1 MDDFGSRVRTL
12 LTERGISLRA
22 TARALTYDPAYL
34 SRVINGRQRPSEALV
49 TALDGLLEAD
59 GALVALAAPAER
71 PAAPGAGQG
80 SGIDGDIAH
89 MRASVAQLLEHD
101 SRYGGTTVAPAAV
114 QVWRAEQRK
123 LERGEVPDRARR
135 GYQSAVAELAE
146 IAGWLLFD
154 AGQWDASRT
163 AFLES
168 HVLARLSGERP
179 MEWFALDMLAMQ
191 DVHHGRPGE
200 ALSIADE
207 LLTRPRIPPRVAL
220 MARVRRGRALA
231 HLGDHRRALDE
242 LAGAKARLD
251 ESISPRDPAWAWW
264 VNEGEITGHQGEV
277 LLALGE
283 AKAAVPRL
291 QRALDLAREAYPD
304 GRGTLFYSIA
314 LLSAYTAA
322 HAWRECEP
330 VLLSINALLETVT
343 SARSRHRLSG
353 TLRELTHGPGTP
365 PWLSDLA
372 RQTATATAA

>member
-1 MDDFGSRVRTL
+1 MDDFGSRVRAL
-12 LTERGISLRA
+12 LAERGVSLRA

-34 SRVINGRQRPSEALV
+34 SRVINGRQRPSEALAA
-49 TALDGLLEAD
+49 ALDGLLEAD
-59 GALVALAAPAER
+59 GALVALAAPAQR
-71 PAAPGAGQG
+71 PSAPGAGQATG
-80 SGIDGDIAH
+80 VDGDIAH
-89 MRASVAQLLEHD
+89 MRASVAHLLEHD
-101 SRYGGTTVAPAAV
+101 SRYGGTAVAPAAV
-114 QVWRAEQRK
+114 QVWRTGQRK
-123 LERGEVPDRARR
+123 LERGGIPDRARR

-154 AGQWDASRT
+154 AGQWDSSRT

-168 HVLARLSGERP
+168 HVLARLSGERA

-200 ALSIADE
+200 ALGIADE

-231 HLGDHRRALDE
+231 QLGDHRRALDE
-242 LAGAKARLD
+242 LAGARARLE

-264 VNEGEITGHQGEV
+264 VNDCEITGHQGEV
-277 LLALGE
+277 LLALGD
-283 AKAAVPRL
+283 AKAAIPRL
-291 QRALDLAREAYPD
+291 QHALHLTRAHYPG

-314 LLSAYTAA
+314 LLSAYTTA

-330 VLLSINALLETVT
+330 VLLSINTLLETVA
-343 SARSRHRLSG
+343 SVRSRHRLRG
-353 TLRELTHGPGTP
+353 TLGELAHGPGTP

-372 RQTATATAA
+372 RQTATAAAG